1 MDEVADRSSHVLY
14 VLRHAKSS
22 WKEPGLEDHERP
34 LAPRG
39 RKAATALGRHLHE
52 AAIEPSL
59 VLCSSARR
67 ARETYKEV
75 TPSGELLVE
84 PPLYAATAGEVIER
98 LRQVPESTPS
108 AMVIGHN
115 PTVQLLVLW
124 LASPRF
130 SPQGSARTGSPELED
145 VREKFP
151 TCALATL
158 TFGGPWRELGPGGAE
173 LTALV
178 RPAELR

>member
-1 MDEVADRSSHVLY
+1 MAKAAEHPLHTLY

-39 RKAATALGRHLHE
+39 RKAAEQLGRHLRQ
-52 AAIEPSL
+52 ATVKPTL

-67 ARETYKEV
+67 TRETYEGV
-75 TPSGELLVE
+75 GPTGDVMIE
-84 PPLYAATAGEVIER
+84 PALYGATAGEVIER
-98 LRQVPESTPS
+98 LREVPEPTAST
-108 AMVIGHN
+108 MVIGHN
-115 PTVQLLVLW
+115 PTMQLLILW
-124 LASPRF
+124 LASPHF
-130 SPQGSARTGSPELED
+130 SPQRSTRNAELEA

-158 TFGGPWRELGPGGAE
+158 TFGCPWRELGPGGAE
-173 LTALV
+173 LTGLV
-178 RPAELR
+178 RPADLE